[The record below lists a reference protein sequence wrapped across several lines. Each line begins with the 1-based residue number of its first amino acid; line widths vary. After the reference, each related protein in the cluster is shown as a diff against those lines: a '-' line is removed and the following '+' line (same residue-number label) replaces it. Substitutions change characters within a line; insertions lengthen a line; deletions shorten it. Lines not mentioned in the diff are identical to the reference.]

1 MAYWDRVVAKELRRR
16 VRRAEVEAIE
26 DRVNA
31 KANASTVGGI
41 ANALNHL
48 QTTVAGKANTDDIP
62 IPATDIPAPEAT
74 GGNAGDDAHRFA
86 MKGHQHPRLT
96 STTIGSLGTNGLS
109 AAMMFSR
116 TFAAEPG
123 TVLTPI
129 RPGGT
134 QPVSLEINAW
144 IMANGQ
150 TYAAGQTIPANAGA
164 YVGCIVKG
172 YRGAS
177 TTLAAVTVLGVS
189 VAVGSQTINPNSG
202 SVNGVRFSCVVVQ
215 RSDV

>member
-1 MAYWDRVVAKELRRR
+1 MTYLRSLKERVAQV
-16 VRRAEVEAIE
+16 
-26 DRVNA
+26 DFA
-31 KANASTVGGI
+31 KANASTVGGLATRLNAAEGAI
-41 ANALNHL
+41 AR
-48 QTTVAGKANTDDIP
+48 KADADDVP
-62 IPATDIPAPEAT
+62 TPATDIPAAEVV

-96 STTIGSLGTNGLS
+96 STTIGTLGANGLS

-150 TYAAGQTIPANAGA
+150 TYAAGQTIPANAEA
-164 YVGCIVKG
+164 YVGCVVKG
-172 YRGAS
+172 YRGQ
-177 TTLAAVTVLGVS
+177 TLPQLGLVSGLLSAVITGVNSIVAALSGF
-189 VAVGSQTINPNSG
+189 NPQGG

-215 RSDV
+215 RSDT